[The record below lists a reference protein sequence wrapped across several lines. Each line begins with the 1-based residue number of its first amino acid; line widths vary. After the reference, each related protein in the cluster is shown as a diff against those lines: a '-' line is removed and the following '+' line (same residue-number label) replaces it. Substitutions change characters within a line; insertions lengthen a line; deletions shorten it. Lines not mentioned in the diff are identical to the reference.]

1 MAERIIG
8 RNAVM
13 EALRTDREIEK
24 LTVLRQKPGAK
35 AEGSLKKILAKAKDQ
50 RIPVE
55 YTDRAGLDRIAAG
68 GVHQGVIATVSD
80 YEYRTVEDLLQT
92 AKDRG
97 EAPFLIILDGLEDP
111 HNLGAIM
118 RTAECAGAH
127 GIIIPQRRSV
137 TVNATVMKT
146 SAGAAEHIGCARVT
160 NIARTIEQLQE
171 QGIWVYGCDMD
182 GTSVYG
188 TDLKGPAAIVIGNE
202 GRGISRL
209 VRDKCDFIISI
220 PMKGQINSLNASNA
234 AAIVTYE
241 ALRQREN

>member
-241 ALRQREN
+241 ALRQREK

>member
-118 RTAECAGAH
+118 RTAECDGAH

-241 ALRQREN
+241 ALRQREK

>member
-127 GIIIPQRRSV
+127 GIIIPERRSAS
-137 TVNATVMKT
+137 VNATVMKT
-146 SAGAAEHIGCARVT
+146 SAGAAEFIRCARVANMT
-160 NIARTIEQLQE
+160 RTIESLKE
-171 QGIWVYGCDMD
+171 RGIWVYGCDMD

-241 ALRQREN
+241 ALRQREK